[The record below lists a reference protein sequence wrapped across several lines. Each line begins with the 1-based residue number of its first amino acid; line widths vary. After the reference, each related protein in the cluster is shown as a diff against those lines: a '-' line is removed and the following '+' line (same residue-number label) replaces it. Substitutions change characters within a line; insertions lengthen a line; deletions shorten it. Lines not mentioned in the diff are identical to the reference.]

1 MFYTSK
7 IINNII
13 EHAIPFRMQHKRS
26 FKKNLKTDLFGTYIL
41 ISKLNFVIEQT
52 LSIKN
57 VFSYKTENKK
67 RINLSPWREKNK
79 HHCRQNKYGIV
90 YWLGFSSF

>member
-1 MFYTSK
+1 MQCLLECNTS
-7 IINNII
+7 
-13 EHAIPFRMQHKRS
+13 EAL
-26 FKKNLKTDLFGTYIL
+26 KKNLKTDLFGTYIL

-67 RINLSPWREKNK
+67 RINLSPWREKK
-79 HHCRQNKYGIV
+79 
-90 YWLGFSSF
+90 